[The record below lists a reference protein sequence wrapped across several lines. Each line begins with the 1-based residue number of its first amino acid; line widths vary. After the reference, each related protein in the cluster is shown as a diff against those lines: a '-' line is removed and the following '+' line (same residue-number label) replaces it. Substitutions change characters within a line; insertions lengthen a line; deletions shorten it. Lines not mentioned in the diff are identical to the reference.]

1 MHLLFRTCRYQWPC
15 HVGLDCHGRRIGRG
29 RGRPRRFRTPR
40 QTAPPCR
47 APRLTAPFFDCMN
60 IRNYSEGYQKRKEYL
75 KPYTSP
81 DDSRLQVIY
90 IVPQFTCADL
100 LRKPNCILLYLVYT
114 YPPPFT
120 QWLEGEFL
128 SYLDDWESTVKSSN
142 HTASEK
148 RKMCLSDET
157 LQGIRMT
164 GMYSYL
170 PS

>member
-1 MHLLFRTCRYQWPC
+1 MSRKCTMTTVIILLVDLTLMHLLFRTCRYQWPC

-60 IRNYSEGYQKRKEYL
+60 VRNYSEGYQKRKEYL

-90 IVPQFTCADL
+90 IVPQFTCADVCL
-100 LRKPNCILLYLVYT
+100 GSQIVYYCT
-114 YPPPFT
+114 WYIPTSFYT
-120 QWLEGEFL
+120 VAGGRVSKLFGRLGE
-128 SYLDDWESTVKSSN
+128 Y
-142 HTASEK
+142 SE
-148 RKMCLSDET
+148 E
-157 LQGIRMT
+157 Q
-164 GMYSYL
+164 
-170 PS
+170 